1 VPFSQSNLQ
10 DVVQLNQATLSVLGE
25 RIQLG
30 SDAGSKSIVFA
41 QDPAAASAIH
51 LAAANAT
58 GAETIVVPDANGTIG
73 LITAISA
80 GAALASNGQLV
91 FSNANGVTFGI
102 NGSTMTASV
111 AGASAGVAAIS
122 AGTTQATS
130 GTVVFSNSNGVTFG
144 VSGNTVT
151 ASVSAAAGGGVGI
164 AAGSQTATSGT
175 VAFSNSNGIS
185 FGMSGSTQVT
195 ASVAHRAYALFL
207 AGV

>member
-10 DVVQLNQATLSVLGE
+10 DVVVLNQATLSVLGE
-25 RIQLG
+25 QIWLG

-41 QDPAAASAIH
+41 QDPAGASAIY
-51 LAAANAT
+51 LAASNAT
-58 GAETIVVPDANGTIG
+58 GAETIVIPDANGTIG

-80 GAALASNGQLV
+80 GTTLASNGQLV
-91 FSNANGVTFGI
+91 FSNSNGVTFGI
-102 NGSTMTASV
+102 NGSTITASV
-111 AGASAGVAAIS
+111 AGASAGIAAIS

-151 ASVSAAAGGGVGI
+151 ASVSPSGGGVGI